1 MLEALIAVVVLCAEE
16 LDTLGCLASPFKV
29 DWDDAKG
36 LCLCRA
42 GGKENCDEKARF
54 HGGHLVGA
62 TKLGLC
68 LVLSQCSQSPNQIV
82 LDHCATC

>member
-1 MLEALIAVVVLCAEE
+1 MLAALIAVVVLRAQE
-16 LDTLGCLASPFKV
+16 LDTLDCLASRFKV
-29 DWDDAKG
+29 GWNDTKG

-42 GGKENCDEKARF
+42 GGKQNCDEKAAF
-54 HGGHLVGA
+54 HGGHPVGA
-62 TKLGLC
+62 TELGLC

>member
-1 MLEALIAVVVLCAEE
+1 MLEALIAIVVLRTEE
-16 LDTLGCLASPFKV
+16 LNARGCLASPSKM
-29 DWDDAKG
+29 DGDDPKG

-62 TKLGLC
+62 ELELC
-68 LVLSQCSQSPNQIV
+68 LLLSQCS
-82 LDHCATC
+82 